1 MSSWISVVSSK
12 VNPMKIPLTITMI
25 CMIALAVLVA
35 GCTSPLQS
43 MTIPSETPVVVTT
56 PPYEISSTCGL
67 LSCHGLNL
75 ACGPNPP
82 QICTADYQL
91 GDKCRQYA
99 YCSNSGGTC
108 SLITTQQFTTC
119 KTCIEKC
126 GGADPAEILTC
137 EEKC

>member
-1 MSSWISVVSSK
+1 
-12 VNPMKIPLTITMI
+12 MI
-25 CMIALAVLVA
+25 VLAVLVA
-35 GCTSPLQS
+35 GCTSPLKGVPVQ
-43 MTIPSETPVVVTT
+43 PETPVVVTT

-99 YCSNSGGTC
+99 YCSNSGGAC
-108 SLITTQQFTTC
+108 RLITTQQFNIC

-126 GGADPAEILTC
+126 GGADSTEILTC